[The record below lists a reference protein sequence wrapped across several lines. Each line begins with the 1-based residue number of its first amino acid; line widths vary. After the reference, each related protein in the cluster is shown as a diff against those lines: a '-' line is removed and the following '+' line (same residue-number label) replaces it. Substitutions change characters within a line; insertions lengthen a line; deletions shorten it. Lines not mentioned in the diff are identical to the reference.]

1 MRLSEK
7 EWENIE
13 FRKKKYRQLKSALDG
28 AVTGRGNKVSSFVIG
43 DDGVY
48 TVKDL
53 DKLVSE
59 LVKSMDEYGRR
70 DNLWKKTAVAGKD
83 KGTDTETSMPDRFRE
98 FVSDYLYCM
107 IRLMVSNME
116 WVEKVFAWPF
126 EDSFQQILNHSE
138 KVRKL
143 AQRYVFDRYNEL
155 WYECYYG
162 MRGEDL
168 VFDVFTL
175 AYESLTNTDI
185 SCSLSPAM
193 KEMLDKYCHEQD
205 EMYKEFLNEAEE
217 DVMTDEEI
225 QKALAEA
232 YEDGS
237 YPDDTSAEGEYDRYL
252 DEMMD
257 KAIRNEEEFLQ
268 QFIGRDIYCKRYIR
282 LRELFYLNCDDDD
295 MRYPLS
301 IFDNLVE
308 GMLDVFL
315 CRRGMSLYADVDE
328 FVRSY
333 TYIKRQIDKIKKIA
347 DEVSI

>member
-1 MRLSEK
+1 MRLTDK

-13 FRKKKYRQLKSALDG
+13 FRKRKYGQLKAALDG
-28 AVTGRGNKVSSFVIG
+28 AVTGRGNKVSSFVIC

-53 DKLVSE
+53 DKLVGE

-70 DNLWKKTAVAGKD
+70 NKLWKKTSPAGTGQAPD
-83 KGTDTETSMPDRFRE
+83 IEPAMPERFRE

-126 EDSFQQILNHSE
+126 EDSFQQILDHSE
-138 KVRKL
+138 SVRKL

-162 MRGEDL
+162 VGENL

-205 EMYKEFLNEAEE
+205 KMYKEFLDEAEE

-225 QKALAEA
+225 QAALAEA
-232 YEDGS
+232 YENGS

-257 KAIRNEEEFLQ
+257 KAIQNEKEFLQ
-268 QFIGRDIYCKRYIR
+268 QFIGKEIYCKRYIR

-333 TYIKRQIDKIKKIA
+333 TYIKKQIDKIKKLA
-347 DEVSI
+347 DEVRI